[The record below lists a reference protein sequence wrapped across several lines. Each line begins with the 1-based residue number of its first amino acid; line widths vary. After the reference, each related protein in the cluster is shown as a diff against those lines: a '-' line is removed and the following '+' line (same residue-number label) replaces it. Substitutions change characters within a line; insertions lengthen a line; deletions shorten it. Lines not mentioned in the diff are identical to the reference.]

1 MFFVFPIL
9 MCVKTYLKSDISHR
23 CKHIWKWWKL
33 VVTPR
38 LSKKK
43 SLTLFTTLQQYV
55 FIRHGE
61 ICLEMRLFLSPCI
74 QPVFLVNLRY
84 PRGSFLCS
92 RQIFEC
98 QGAQNAMSTNTIH
111 RSFTSFPHCW
121 WFRNPAITSWYG
133 ASPIIY
139 RVSCI
144 SGGARR
150 NFFHQQ

>member
-1 MFFVFPIL
+1 MFFVVHSL
-9 MCVKTYLKSDISHR
+9 MCVKTYLKSDVSHR
-23 CKHIWKWWKL
+23 CKHIEWWKL

-38 LSKKK
+38 RSKNKI
-43 SLTLFTTLQQYV
+43 SHIVHHIAAIFVHLTWGNLPRNVSFS
-55 FIRHGE
+55 F
-61 ICLEMRLFLSPCI
+61 FLHSTS
-74 QPVFLVNLRY
+74 FFVNLRY

-98 QGAQNAMSTNTIH
+98 QGAQNAMSTNTVH
-111 RSFTSFPHCW
+111 RSFTSFPYGW

-139 RVSCI
+139 RVLCI